1 MVSYFKW
8 FFGKLNSIYIDGR
21 GKMKKLIIWE
31 VVMIIVCLGIFFAIL
46 GLFPTDDPAAVVIGT
61 AVTVVVAVATAA
73 AAVAAVVVVVGSAA
87 GGGAGAAVGA
97 VAVVAAIAAV
107 VVAAVA
113 AGAGAGAG
121 AGAAVG
127 AVAVIAAVAAGVVA
141 DGITDGIDNIQA
153 PKKWINISLITEAL
167 IIFGVMTATIFT
179 HL

>member
-73 AAVAAVVVVVGSAA
+73 AAVAAVVVVGSAA
-87 GGGAGAAVGA
+87 GG
-97 VAVVAAIAAV
+97 
-107 VVAAVA
+107 
-113 AGAGAGAG
+113 G

>member
-73 AAVAAVVVVVGSAA
+73 AAVAAVVVVGSAA